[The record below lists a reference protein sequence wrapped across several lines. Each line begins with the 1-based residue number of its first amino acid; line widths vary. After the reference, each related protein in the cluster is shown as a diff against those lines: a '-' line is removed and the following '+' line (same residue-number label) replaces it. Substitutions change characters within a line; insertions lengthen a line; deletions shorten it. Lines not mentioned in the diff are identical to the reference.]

1 METKNKHNL
10 KVNKNEGL
18 NLMSAREPMLF
29 SKCLCLCQDINTVH
43 IVMVS
48 LNIVDGAATVL
59 YSSYGILFRKIKVL
73 SNFTR
78 TKISGRF
85 VL

>member
-1 METKNKHNL
+1 MEIKNKHNL

-18 NLMSAREPMLF
+18 NLMSAREPMLL
-29 SKCLCLCQDINTVH
+29 SKCHCLCQDINTVL

-78 TKISGRF
+78 TEITGRF